1 MSKAR
6 IMNETFAIEFDGKAF
21 DNYEIPAA
29 LAQSLLALDGL
40 TKRAAEAVYGKEV
53 ETEVRVKAGFK
64 QGSFILDLIAACDN
78 DPVTAVSVGAG
89 VAAIAG
95 TGVVPTIKNIIRL
108 CKFAHGK
115 KSNLNLTKPNLG
127 NLR

>member
-1 MSKAR
+1 
-6 IMNETFAIEFDGKAF
+6 MNETFAIEFDGKAF
-21 DNYEIPAA
+21 DNHEIPAA

-53 ETEVRVKAGFK
+53 EAEVRVKAGFK

-78 DPVTAVSVGAG
+78 DPVTKTSSVSANL
-89 VAAIAG
+89 
-95 TGVVPTIKNIIRL
+95 PME
-108 CKFAHGK
+108 K
-115 KSNLNLTKPNLG
+115 KSILNLTKPNLS